1 MTTGTDIAKDA
12 LLYAGISGQGNEPA
26 GEDIQATLRIINDML
41 AQWSHR
47 RWLVYNLVD
56 TGKVCTGALN
66 YSIGPGGFFD
76 FVARPDRIEAAYVRL
91 LQGGN
96 PTLYTDYMLE
106 RILAR
111 EDYSRITLKQM
122 KSFPN
127 AYFYDSAY
135 PLGYIYPWPVPDA
148 QYELHILTRTI
159 LERIDVRAPGNE
171 LILPDEYAAAIKFNA
186 ARRLRMAYR
195 YPSDPELNA
204 LAQDGINTIRGSNV
218 QVPLLQMPAGIRRNG
233 RYNFYSDTV
242 D

>member
-1 MTTGTDIAKDA
+1 LATGTDIAKDA
-12 LLYAGISGQGNEPA
+12 LLYAGITGQGVEPA

-47 RWLVYNLVD
+47 RWLVYNLID
-56 TGKVCTGALN
+56 TAKVCNGALN
-66 YSIGPGGFFD
+66 YSIGPGGDFD
-76 FVARPDRIEAAYVRL
+76 MLHRPDRIEAAYVRL

-122 KSFPN
+122 ASFPN
-127 AYFYDSAY
+127 CYFYDSAY
-135 PLGYIYPWPVPDA
+135 PLGYIYPWPVPNA
-148 QYELHILTRTI
+148 QYELHVVTRTI
-159 LERIDVRAPGNE
+159 LVRIDTTAPGNQVV
-171 LILPDEYAAAIKFNA
+171 LPDEYDMAIKWNA
-186 ARRLRMAYR
+186 ARRLRAAYR
-195 YPSDPELNA
+195 YPPDPEINA
-204 LAQDGINTIRGSNV
+204 LAQDGINTIRASNV
-218 QVPLLQMPAGIRRNG
+218 QVPLLRMPAGIRRNG